1 MRQLASLRTWSAL
14 GVVAL
19 SIAVLLLLVMRG
31 GSEGGG
37 DSGELQPSVLRIET
51 VASVM
56 EIRAAGAFRIFDGLT
71 LGSATLGLDDGRTI
85 FIATD
90 TPGEIACADLS
101 TPAACVLLADM
112 LGQGVVWFALVA
124 ADDTTSRVLTL
135 PTLVDMVDGGDT
147 GVLENGWHVPLA
159 TGVIRTCAGE
169 PRSPTLR
176 AFIESYAGTGIRTLL
191 DLDRDEVVEVVC
203 VR

>member
-1 MRQLASLRTWSAL
+1 MRQLASWRTWTAI
-14 GVVAL
+14 GL
-19 SIAVLLLLVMRG
+19 SLLLVVVAIAALGRG
-31 GSEGGG
+31 
-37 DSGELQPSVLRIET
+37 SGEPDGGEDLQPSVRRIET

-56 EIRAAGAFRIFDGLT
+56 EVRAGGAFSIYDGVT
-71 LGSATLGLDDGRTI
+71 FGSATLTLDDGRVV
-85 FIATD
+85 FLGPD

-112 LGQGVVWFALVA
+112 LGQGVVWYALVA
-124 ADDTTSRVLTL
+124 ADDTTSRVLEL

-159 TGVIRTCAGE
+159 NGVVRTCDGQ

-176 AFIESYAGTGIRTLL
+176 SFIESYSATGIRTVL
-191 DLDRDEVVEVVC
+191 DLDRDEVVEVIC
-203 VR
+203 SA